1 LSISV
6 AHGQMKIDELDK
18 SINSFSDGKS
28 DILISTNIIESGIDI
43 PNANTMIIH
52 KSDMFGLSQ
61 LYQLRGR
68 VGRSNNRAYS
78 YFTIEPGK
86 TLLSKSQQRLDVI
99 KTLDNLGAGFS
110 LASYDM
116 DIRGSGNLLG
126 DEQSGQI
133 KEVGIELYQEMLKDA
148 VSSYK
153 DGNKTI
159 EEIWSPSISLGLS
172 VLIPEDYV
180 YDLSTRM
187 SLYRK
192 AGELLSSDDINMF
205 SEELF
210 DRFGPPPH
218 EVDNLLITL
227 MIKNKCLLNKINLI
241 DAGHKGVLIGF
252 KNNFFKNTDK
262 LFEWISKSSGQLK
275 IRPDQKLFYQK
286 HLKTKDQKVQLVL
299 NIIDKL
305 EKINC

>member
-1 LSISV
+1 
-6 AHGQMKIDELDK
+6 M
-18 SINSFSDGKS
+18 
-28 DILISTNIIESGIDI
+28 
-43 PNANTMIIH
+43 
-52 KSDMFGLSQ
+52 
-61 LYQLRGR
+61 
-68 VGRSNNRAYS
+68 
-78 YFTIEPGK
+78 
-86 TLLSKSQQRLDVI
+86 SKSQQRLDVI

-153 DGNKTI
+153 DGNKPI

-227 MIKNKCLLNKINLI
+227 MIKNKCLSNKINLI

-262 LFEWISKSSGQLK
+262 LFEWISKSSVQLK
-275 IRPDQKLFYQK
+275 IRPDKKLF
-286 HLKTKDQKVQLVL
+286 
-299 NIIDKL
+299 
-305 EKINC
+305 